1 MGVAPEA
8 MVGYFLVDNRLK
20 DFFNF
25 LLIDLFYTNTYSL
38 DKNMMLVT

>member
-8 MVGYFLVDNRLK
+8 MVRYFLVDNRLK
-20 DFFNF
+20 DFFDF

-38 DKNMMLVT
+38 DKNMTLVT